1 MTKYEIEL
9 LESYVCFQQSIIM
22 VEAETE
28 EEAREI
34 ARKCYDEGMDTEGN
48 YLDWDAYDTGSYEF
62 DGINILDRIKKQY
75 THRPIER
82 IPR

>member
-9 LESYVCFQQSIIM
+9 LDNYVCFQQSIIM

-34 ARKCYDEGMDTEGN
+34 ARKCYYDGLDTEGN
-48 YLDWDAYDTGSYEF
+48 CLEWDAYDTGSYEF
-62 DGINILDRIKKQY
+62 EAINILDRIKKQH

-82 IPR
+82 IPK